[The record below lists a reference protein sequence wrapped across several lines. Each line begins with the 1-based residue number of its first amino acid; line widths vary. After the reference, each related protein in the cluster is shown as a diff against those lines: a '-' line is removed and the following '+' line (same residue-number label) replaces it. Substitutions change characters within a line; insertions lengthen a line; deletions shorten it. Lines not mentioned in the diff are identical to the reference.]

1 MSYRIRFTLPDGR
14 TGLWTPTY
22 ATREEAQ
29 RAIRERQEETGLA
42 YVVEEVD
49 PPAWKEEPPRWMR
62 ELPRETIMEVNDESL
77 RAFTAGD
84 RHGRTQ
90 LDDRILEL
98 EAEIAAM
105 SLRLDGLALLGNRL
119 HEVLALEL
127 SCYEPTNPRLPMLS
141 KRLRDWESVRDRMEF
156 ERQGKPNVIE
166 AELAQLRDAYDAAR
180 QDLDV
185 AKRKA
190 SSANT
195 RLDCA
200 LTRGNRLR
208 NVMSMLTSPDEDT
221 RLLVHAAA
229 DEWDEFLRITT
240 DSRASEAPKDTP

>member
-1 MSYRIRFTLPDGR
+1 MVDDVYTDRRAAEA
-14 TGLWTPTY
+14 Y
-22 ATREEAQ
+22 ATFGNRHCGAEY
-29 RAIRERQEETGLA
+29 T
-42 YVVEEVD
+42 VEEV
-49 PPAWKEEPPRWMR
+49 PNVSKAGYASRKAFQAWIMDEGHGF
-62 ELPRETIMEVNDESL
+62 LGTLRETHRRLAEQVL
-77 RAFTAGD
+77 WCAFTAGE